1 MKLFLDTT
9 DNLLTMVKVGD
20 NDFVK
25 RYDKP
30 QDQDI
35 VGAISE
41 ALRLSG
47 ANWEDIDQIEVNP
60 GPGSFTGVRVG
71 VSVANAIAFA
81 RGILINGVK
90 PPISPVY
97 SSEPHIT
104 TSKKNL

>member
-1 MKLFLDTT
+1 MKLYLDTT
-9 DNLLTMVKVGD
+9 DNLLTIVKVGE

-25 RYDKP
+25 KYDKP

-35 VGAISE
+35 VGAINE
-41 ALRLSG
+41 ALRLSKLT
-47 ANWEDIDQIEVNP
+47 WKDIDDLEVNP

-81 RGILINGVK
+81 NGIAVNGVQ

-97 SSEPHIT
+97 DSEPHIT
-104 TSKKNL
+104 TAKNK